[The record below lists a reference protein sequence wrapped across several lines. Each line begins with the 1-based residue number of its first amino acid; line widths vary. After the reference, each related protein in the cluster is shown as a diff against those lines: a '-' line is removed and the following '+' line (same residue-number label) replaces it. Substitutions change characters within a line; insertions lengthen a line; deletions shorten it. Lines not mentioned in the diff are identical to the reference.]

1 MNFKATATYSVI
13 LILKMGLED
22 YVQKDFL
29 PASIKA
35 VRPFLHPLVIC
46 RLILALL
53 SSNNFTTSLWPYRA
67 AKNKKS
73 N

>member
-35 VRPFLHPLVIC
+35 VVPSKSC
-46 RLILALL
+46 WLILALL
-53 SSNNFTTSLWPYRA
+53 SNNNATISLWP
-67 AKNKKS
+67 S
-73 N
+73 